1 MKNRILVI
9 EDEAPISE
17 LICMNLE
24 IGGYEARPL
33 YTGREVLELLEEEGG
48 QAGDLALVD
57 VMLPDRD
64 GFGLMGALSACGIPV
79 IYLTAR
85 GDLASKVRGLKLG
98 AEDYIVKPFEM
109 LELMV
114 RMEKALERTGK
125 AKKVLSVRNMT
136 VDLTRH
142 SVRENGREV
151 ALKPME
157 FALLTV
163 FLKNRNRI
171 LSRDRLLDM
180 VWGTDFQG
188 ETRTVDVHVANL
200 RKKLAACGAFRPI
213 PKVGYLFEDDDVC
226 GCDGK

>member
-9 EDEAPISE
+9 EDEASISE
-17 LICMNLE
+17 LICMNLG

-64 GFGLMGALSACGIPV
+64 GKG
-79 IYLTAR
+79 
-85 GDLASKVRGLKLG
+85 
-98 AEDYIVKPFEM
+98 E
-109 LELMV
+109 
-114 RMEKALERTGK
+114 
-125 AKKVLSVRNMT
+125 KVLSFRNMT

-200 RKKLAACGAFRPI
+200 RKKLAACGAIRTI
-213 PKVGYLFEDDDVC
+213 PKAGYLFEDDDVC